1 MYTLLMQCMGHGR
14 SEATE
19 LKILCKRTDLS
30 KGLATVTHAV
40 SARSTL
46 AVLNN
51 ILITT
56 EDDTIRLSATNLEVA
71 ITCTVPAK
79 VDGQG
84 TTTVPAKLLSDFVN
98 ALSVGDVEL
107 HSLPGDTHGLRIRG
121 GSSEANIRGMDPT
134 EFPAIAQTEIS
145 TDATVIEAGELRSMI
160 AMTTF
165 AAATDDARPVFTS
178 VLTRIH
184 NGKITMASADTFRLA
199 VRSASLSST
208 LTLDDMLIPAR
219 SLNELAKILPSDGSV
234 AIYVA
239 NDRSKAIFRMPGVEM
254 TTQLLEG
261 QFPNFE
267 AILPK
272 VLTTRVVMQTDQ
284 LRAAAKVAALFARN
298 ESSTNTVRVTV
309 TPGNEGLTPGVV
321 TLQATSDELGD
332 ATGTVD
338 ATVDGNEV
346 TILFNIKYLNDVLAI
361 IGTPEVVCE
370 LNTPQTPGV
379 IKPLG
384 NDDYI
389 YVIMPLYSRN

>member
-1 MYTLLMQCMGHGR
+1 MRNMDHGR

-51 ILITT
+51 ILIAT
-56 EDDTIRLSATNLEVA
+56 EGDIIRLSATNLEVA

-84 TTTVPAKLLSDFVN
+84 TTTVPAKLLNDFVN

-107 HSLPGDTHGLRIRG
+107 HSLPGDAHGLRVRG
-121 GSSEANIRGMDPT
+121 GGSEANIRGMDPT
-134 EFPAIAQTEIS
+134 EFPAISQVETS
-145 TDATVIEAGELRSMI
+145 SDAIIIDAGELRSMI

-165 AAATDDARPVFTS
+165 AAAADDARPVFTS
-178 VLTRIH
+178 VLTRVRD
-184 NGKITMASADTFRLA
+184 GKIIMASADTFRLA
-199 VRSASLSST
+199 VRSAVLNTNLSLA
-208 LTLDDMLIPAR
+208 DMLIPAR
-219 SLNELAKILPSDGSV
+219 SLNELAKILPADGSV
-234 AIYVA
+234 ELIVA
-239 NDRSKAIFRMPGVEM
+239 TDRSKAIFRMPGIEM

-272 VLTTRVVMQTDQ
+272 SHTTRVVMQTDQ
-284 LRAAAKVAALFARN
+284 LRAAAKVAALFAKN
-298 ESSTNTVRVTV
+298 ESSTNTVRVSV
-309 TPGNEGLTPGVV
+309 TPGKEGLTPGVV

-346 TILFNIKYLNDVLAI
+346 TILFNIKYLNDVLTI

-370 LNTPQTPGV
+370 LNTPQTPGA

-384 NDDYI
+384 SDDYV
-389 YVIMPLYSRN
+389 YVIMPLYSRG